1 MALHG
6 PASPTRFTHDAPGI
20 SRAPSNFD
28 EGFSEE
34 TQSQTGSD
42 AEMAGNMKDA
52 SDRTTHLVGQLDS
65 LSLLDRLSVMRN
77 TAASLSP
84 QDQLRKSLACMLM
97 LRRMDET

>member
-1 MALHG
+1 MALHT
-6 PASPTRFTHDAPGI
+6 PASPTRFAHDAPGI

-77 TAASLSP
+77 TAAGLSP
-84 QDQLRKSLACMLM
+84 QDQLRKPLACIVT
-97 LRRMDET
+97 LRRMVS

>member
-1 MALHG
+1 MAQHAS
-6 PASPTRFTHDAPGI
+6 ASPTRFPHDAPGI

-34 TQSQTGSD
+34 TQSQMGSEPD
-42 AEMAGNMKDA
+42 MAGIMKDA
-52 SDRTTHLVGQLDS
+52 SERTTHLVGQLDS

-84 QDQLRKSLACMLM
+84 QDQLCKPTLKGR
-97 LRRMDET
+97 LRRTQN